1 MKALSLQEPWATL
14 IRAGVKRIETRSWK
28 TNYRGPLLIHAS
40 QRPVSANDAHIQ
52 ALLRL
57 IPGVPTGCG
66 HLLCRCRLADCVY
79 MDAAFLEKMQADPQ
93 ELLCGDYREGR
104 YAWLLTDI
112 EPLDPPIP
120 AKGHLGLWNAAV
132 IDS

>member
-14 IRAGVKRIETRSWK
+14 ICAGVKRIETRSWK

-40 QRPVSANDAHIQ
+40 QRPVSVHDAHVQ

-57 IPGVPTGCG
+57 IPNVPLGCG
-66 HLLCRCRLADCVY
+66 QLLCRCRLADCVY
-79 MDAAFLEKMQADPQ
+79 MDADFLEKMQSDPQ

-112 EPLDPPIP
+112 EPLDSPIP

-132 IDS
+132 ADS